1 MFVCV
6 FIEYEN
12 YGFLVQR
19 VFTNGTDLHS
29 IYLLEWKGEEV
40 VTGEQECI
48 HSKEKIEQ
56 ANIIHLAEK
65 LRFLV

>member
-12 YGFLVQR
+12 FKNGFLVRR

-48 HSKEKIEQ
+48 HSGLGI
-56 ANIIHLAEK
+56 
-65 LRFLV
+65 